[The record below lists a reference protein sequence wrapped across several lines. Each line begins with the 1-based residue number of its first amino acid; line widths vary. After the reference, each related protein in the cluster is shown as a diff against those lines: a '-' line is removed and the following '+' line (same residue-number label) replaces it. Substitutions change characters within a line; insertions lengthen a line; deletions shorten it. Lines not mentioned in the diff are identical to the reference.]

1 MDNFLELYSLPKL
14 NQEELD
20 QQNKLNTRSEVEC
33 VTKTLPRNKCPGP
46 HGFTRKFYQ
55 TSKGECI
62 PTLLKFFQKMEE
74 EGTLPKTFYEATI
87 TLIANPEK
95 DTTNKGKYRPIPL
108 MNIGTQSSYKI
119 LANQIQQYI

>member
-33 VTKTLPRNKCPGP
+33 VTKTLPRNKSPGP

-55 TSKGECI
+55 TYKGECI
-62 PTLLKFFQKMEE
+62 PTLLKFFQKTEE

>member
-1 MDNFLELYSLPKL
+1 
-14 NQEELD
+14 
-20 QQNKLNTRSEVEC
+20 
-33 VTKTLPRNKCPGP
+33 
-46 HGFTRKFYQ
+46 
-55 TSKGECI
+55 
-62 PTLLKFFQKMEE
+62 MEE